1 MKNIFFNYLLWR
13 YMHVNA
19 PFLKVSYISIR
30 LKHIKLSFSSSN
42 LLNTT
47 LLNKLLNNMVFYLVE
62 KSPLPYSTLPI
73 NEYSLSDEVR
83 KSSIDG
89 WKFVEDQYIYMVS
102 KYLST
107 RGTWVVQWL
116 SIHLWFRLWSHGPEI
131 ESHIKLPIGKL
142 LLPLPMSRPLSVSLM
157 NK

>member
-1 MKNIFFNYLLWR
+1 
-13 YMHVNA
+13 MHVNA

-89 WKFVEDQYIYMVS
+89 
-102 KYLST
+102 
-107 RGTWVVQWL
+107 
-116 SIHLWFRLWSHGPEI
+116 
-131 ESHIKLPIGKL
+131 
-142 LLPLPMSRPLSVSLM
+142 
-157 NK
+157 